1 MIGFLSF
8 PEVKDWR
15 IFRDAGLALVFP
27 GACSQRWLHF
37 FLAATMLQHSEPTLD
52 SIFLVDNDNYL
63 KKKYYFAADIIP
75 STNHHP
81 AKTLKR

>member
-1 MIGFLSF
+1 MTTTTGDWLPLF

-27 GACSQRWLHF
+27 SACSQRWLHF

-63 KKKYYFAADIIP
+63 KKKVLFCSRYLSI
-75 STNHHP
+75 N
-81 AKTLKR
+81 